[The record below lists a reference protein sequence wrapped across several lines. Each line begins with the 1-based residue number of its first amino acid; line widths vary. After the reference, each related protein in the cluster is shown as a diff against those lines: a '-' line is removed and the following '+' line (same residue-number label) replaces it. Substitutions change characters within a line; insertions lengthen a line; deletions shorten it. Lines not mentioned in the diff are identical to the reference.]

1 MSEKLTFALCDGAI
15 EYLPGD
21 RIAKIPEE
29 TGHHGIKRT
38 HRLIQ
43 RPVHQV
49 KRTVGLAKNWCIWL
63 GIDCV
68 LHGEPGAIDSPYDVG
83 DAMWVKPSEKEVH
96 VRTVTGVVSDQTTK
110 VDGMSDIQ

>member
-1 MSEKLTFALCDGAI
+1 MTGVSQKWLGKPNGGEREAFALCDGAI

-49 KRTVGLAKNWCIWL
+49 KRSWTGKKLVYLAWNRLC
-63 GIDCV
+63 
-68 LHGEPGAIDSPYDVG
+68 AT
-83 DAMWVKPSEKEVH
+83 
-96 VRTVTGVVSDQTTK
+96 R
-110 VDGMSDIQ
+110 